1 MYAEKVA
8 GTALSTFGQE
18 LVKYI
23 SGEIDI
29 TVPFMGSYKYQFG
42 KFYKNHPRFT
52 GPASNTIY
60 INEYETIYDISNVLE
75 KLRLLY
81 PSYHIYY
88 DGINEIIHV
97 RAIV

>member
-1 MYAEKVA
+1 MYTEN
-8 GTALSTFGQE
+8 

-52 GPASNTIY
+52 EDAANTLY
-60 INEYETIYDISNVLE
+60 INEYEKIYDVSKVV
-75 KLRLLY
+75 KQLRLIY
-81 PSYHIYY
+81 PSYYIYF
-88 DGINEIIHV
+88 DDINGIIHV
-97 RAIV
+97 RVIV